1 MDRKYQYSDVY
12 MIGRIIVLSVFIV
25 MLISGIAKAEILHE
39 MVKTGEMEKV
49 KQLLT
54 PENINE
60 LAHIMERHATPE
72 GTVHLH
78 VYKDNKILL
87 QWYDAFF
94 DPMFISEVIDEEK
107 IRHFCEKLSLEYKL
121 LTT

>member
-1 MDRKYQYSDVY
+1 MIPENSILYLEGGYPDKEISTYLERRKITS
-12 MIGRIIVLSVFIV
+12 SVQVELGTIWPRPRCDHIPF
-25 MLISGIAKAEILHE
+25 
-39 MVKTGEMEKV
+39 
-49 KQLLT
+49 T